1 MELILT
7 LLAFGKN
14 NPTISLCVVFAFLF
28 VYSVV
33 ILRKRRKVSDAVNQD
48 INEVKAKVDA
58 QHEEVTRLLK
68 RSYRTAEML
77 KNDSDIVAIRKA
89 DAAVSSYNHMLVAG
103 LAWAIPVYYLWA
115 PLIALTLPA
124 TLALACVYPDKL
136 RNLISKTVDSKP
148 VSE

>member
-48 INEVKAKVDA
+48 INEVKAKVNE

-115 PLIALTLPA
+115 PLIALTLPV